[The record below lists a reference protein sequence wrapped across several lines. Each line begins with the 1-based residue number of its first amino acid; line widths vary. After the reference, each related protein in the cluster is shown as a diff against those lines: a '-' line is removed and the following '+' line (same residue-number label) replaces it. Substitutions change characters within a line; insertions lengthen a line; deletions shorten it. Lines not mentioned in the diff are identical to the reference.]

1 MQPRKNTHKKL
12 PTGIKKAIIEA
23 QRVGCSRI
31 WRTASGTVHRT
42 IKYPKTWP
50 VPSVLIKKYPVQR
63 QAIRNSDKAP
73 DTHQIDFQKPLPA
86 EIRLTEISVIT
97 EIKMKTTIRIIIYL
111 TRQSS
116 AAAIAG
122 RAAKDNRRDLPPGP
136 PAGQA
141 QQTQLQFSISL
152 TPEDRF
158 APVASAKHMLDCA
171 RIFDAQRSGHWV
183 QRMKIISIG
192 VNT

>member
-1 MQPRKNTHKKL
+1 VSQRFGDFYCDFLAAMQPRKNTHKKL

-31 WRTASGTVHRT
+31 WRTRNASGTVHRT

-50 VPSVLIKKYPVQR
+50 VPSVLIKKYPVQG

-73 DTHQIDFQKPLPA
+73 DTHQTDFQKPLPA

-122 RAAKDNRRDLPPGP
+122 RASKDNRRESATRS
-136 PAGQA
+136 AG
-141 QQTQLQFSISL
+141 
-152 TPEDRF
+152 
-158 APVASAKHMLDCA
+158 
-171 RIFDAQRSGHWV
+171 RSGPTDPGTVFDQPHSG
-183 QRMKIISIG
+183 RSLRAG
-192 VNT
+192 RLG